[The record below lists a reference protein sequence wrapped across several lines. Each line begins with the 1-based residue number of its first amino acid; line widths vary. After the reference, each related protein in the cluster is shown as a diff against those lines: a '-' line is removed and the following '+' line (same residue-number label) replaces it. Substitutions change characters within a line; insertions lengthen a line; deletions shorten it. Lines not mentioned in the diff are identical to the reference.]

1 MQCLYCFIDLHFLIK
16 WVDEPDAIDVVP
28 AKKVATGEMD
38 ADQLEEGLNASFIF
52 DGDGQVY
59 EAQILAK
66 GMSN

>member
-1 MQCLYCFIDLHFLIK
+1 MK

-52 DGDGQVY
+52 DGDGQV
-59 EAQILAK
+59 
-66 GMSN
+66 